1 MKKTAIIYFSQNGS
15 TGAIAEKIAKGLKD
29 KEFQVDLFDITN
41 GEYPDIGGY
50 DMIGIG
56 FPVYIYRPPFNVLTY
71 LKSLKDLNGLPFF
84 VFMMYGTK
92 PGKSGNT
99 IRTALTVKGGR
110 EIGYAK
116 FKGADYFLGFLQR
129 GVLFSPNNPD
139 KEEITLAEHFGH
151 DIVENFAGKQYD
163 PPPADPAPGIVYSME
178 KLSTNK
184 FFVRY
189 VYTYFFKVDKE
200 ACNSCGICIQKCP
213 NNNIRFNQEDIPI
226 WGRNCIFCLYCE
238 MKCPKDAIRS
248 IADWSIMAPFMNYNI
263 AQGIKDPSIHHVK
276 ITHSKGKTTKL

>member
-1 MKKTAIIYFSQNGS
+1 MKKTAIFYFSQNGS
-15 TGAIAEKIAKGLKD
+15 TGAMAKKIGKGLTD
-29 KEFQVDLFDITN
+29 KQFHVDLFDITD

-50 DMIGIG
+50 DMIGVG

-71 LKSLKDLNGLPFF
+71 LKSLNDLNGLPFF

-92 PGKSGNT
+92 PGKAGNT
-99 IRTALTVKGGR
+99 VRTALKHKGGR
-110 EIGYAK
+110 EVGYAK

-129 GVLFSPNNPD
+129 GVLFSPNNPNAD
-139 KEEITLAEHFGH
+139 EKKGAEHFGH
-151 DIVENFAGKQYD
+151 DIAENFAGKPYD
-163 PPPADPAPGIVYSME
+163 PPPEDPAPGIVYSME
-178 KLSTNK
+178 KLVTSK

-189 VYTYFFKVDKE
+189 MSTWFFKVDKE

-213 NNNIRFNQEDIPI
+213 NKNIRFNQKDVPL

-248 IADWSIMAPFMNYNI
+248 IADWSMMAPFMNYNI
-263 AQGIKDPSIHHVK
+263 SEAIKDTSTHHVK
-276 ITHSKGKTTKL
+276 ITHSKGKTRLL